1 MNFYDTIA
9 ALSSPVGKG
18 GVAVIRISG
27 TEAFEIAERVFRA
40 ASGKSVAELKPN
52 MMTYGWIISEENIII
67 EKFLDYQLFANV
79 LPNNAFGSDVEWLSS
94 NPSVVTVDEV
104 YNFST

>member
-27 TEAFEIAERVFRA
+27 AEAINVADKVFKC
-40 ASGKSVAELKPN
+40 ASGKSVFDLKPN
-52 MMTYGWIISEENIII
+52 MMAYGSIVFENKVICTD
-67 EKFLDYQLFANV
+67 F
-79 LPNNAFGSDVEWLSS
+79 
-94 NPSVVTVDEV
+94 
-104 YNFST
+104 